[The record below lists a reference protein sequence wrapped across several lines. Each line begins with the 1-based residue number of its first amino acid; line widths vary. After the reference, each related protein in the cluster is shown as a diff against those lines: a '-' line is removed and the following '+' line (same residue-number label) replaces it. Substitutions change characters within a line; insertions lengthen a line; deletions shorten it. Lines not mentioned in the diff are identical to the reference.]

1 MASMRFTTTVAAV
14 DEEDIQVRDEEDSG
28 AGVAAVREVT
38 SGEVADVVVA
48 NSVAAAV
55 ASVVPLVVVSL
66 RHRAPDAC

>member
-1 MASMRFTTTVAAV
+1 MRFTTTVAAV

>member
-66 RHRAPDAC
+66 RHRALDAC